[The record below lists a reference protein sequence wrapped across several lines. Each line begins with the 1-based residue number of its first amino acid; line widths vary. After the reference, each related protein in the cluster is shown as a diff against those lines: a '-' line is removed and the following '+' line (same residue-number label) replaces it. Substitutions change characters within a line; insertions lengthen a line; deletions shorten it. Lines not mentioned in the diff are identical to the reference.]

1 MEAKEE
7 NEFKAEYLT
16 KKCRQPHLS
25 SLSAF
30 SHVPEERK
38 NPKNLSYFFQQCKE
52 EYIPTYDAI
61 FKRPQDYDEKLH
73 RDDRRFAKHNS
84 LDHHTE
90 EISRP
95 VPVLSSSIYGRHLQ
109 HHIDKVNRDH
119 VRIGLVRLDFY
130 RKNGISKSV
139 DEGYGSVVPS

>member
-1 MEAKEE
+1 MDHQIWAQVTFSRVFPDTANLLVKACGDSDLLLNLGERQKLE
-7 NEFKAEYLT
+7 NTEVSV
-16 KKCRQPHLS
+16 S
-25 SLSAF
+25 S
-30 SHVPEERK
+30 
-38 NPKNLSYFFQQCKE
+38 E